1 VTEPGRDLPEP
12 LLNELLRVADWRFLA
27 PVPERPRLLLP
38 SGGDWRGA
46 DLVGEVSDEGPVDL
60 ALVDGNGAAGLR
72 RAREALGAG
81 GLVICRQRVPLPGGA
96 ALLRR
101 RLRRAG
107 FEGVRVFWPGPVP
120 NRPPQFWLGL
130 DDPAAAAHL
139 IEMRPAQNGPQA
151 AVRLAWSA
159 ARRGGALAPLY
170 AVGRLGEAGDRD
182 ELAAVLPRDPSWL
195 LLTGGQR
202 SVNKVV
208 GLPFAAGG
216 GEPDAVVKFAR
227 VAEADAALER
237 EAAALV
243 AVREQRPD
251 LAGVPRVRALGRRGG
266 RLALVE
272 SRIDGR
278 PLIDTLTAETF
289 PHLSREVTGWLLNLA
304 GRPRTQPREEW
315 WPRLV
320 GERIALF
327 ERQFGDAIDGA
338 GLAEVRQRLE
348 GLPDLPLL
356 CEHRDCS
363 PWNVVLTPSG
373 PALLDWESADPRGLP
388 LLDLVYFLAHA
399 AFQVDGALIEG
410 SLDSRRAAESYRRL
424 LDPATPKGADFA
436 ACLRQHCDPLGLDT
450 QAQAALRLLC
460 WVLHSSSEHRH
471 LEMETAAAPSL
482 SARRGSAF
490 LALIET
496 DLRAG

>member
-12 LLNELLRVADWRFLA
+12 LLNELLRAADWRFLA
-27 PVPERPRLLLP
+27 PLPERPRLLIP
-38 SGGDWRGA
+38 PGADWRGA
-46 DLVGEVSDEGPVDL
+46 DLVGEVCESGPVDL
-60 ALVDGNGAAGLR
+60 ALADGSGADGLR
-72 RAREALGAG
+72 RAREALGPAG
-81 GLVICRQRVPLPGGA
+81 FVICRQRLPLPGGA

-120 NRPPQFWLGL
+120 SRPPQFWLGL
-130 DDPAAAAHL
+130 DDPAAAARL
-139 IEMRPAQNGPQA
+139 IEMRPGRGGLQA
-151 AVRLAWSA
+151 AVRIAWSA
-159 ARRGGALAPLY
+159 ARRGGALAALY
-170 AVGRLGEAGDRD
+170 AVGRLGDEGD
-182 ELAAVLPRDPSWL
+182 ELAAVLPNDPSWL

-216 GEPDAVVKFAR
+216 GEPDSVVKFAR

-237 EAAALV
+237 EAAALE
-243 AVREQRPD
+243 AVEEQRPD

-266 RLALVE
+266 RVALVE

-278 PLIDTLTAETF
+278 PLIETLTAATL
-289 PHLSREVTGWLLNLA
+289 PGLSRDVTGWLLALA
-304 GRPRTQPREEW
+304 GQPQPQPREEW

-320 GERIALF
+320 GEPLALV
-327 ERQFGDAIDGA
+327 ERQFGDAIEGA
-338 GLAEVRQRLE
+338 GLAELRQRLE
-348 GLPDLPLL
+348 ALPDLPLL

-363 PWNVVLTPSG
+363 PWNVVLTPTG

-399 AFQVDGALIEG
+399 TFQVDGALVDG
-410 SLDSRRAAESYRRL
+410 ALDSRRAAESYRRL
-424 LDPATPKGADFA
+424 LDPTTPSGADFA
-436 ACLRQHCDPLGLDT
+436 ACLRAHCEPLGIDVRT
-450 QAQAALRLLC
+450 QAALRLLC
-460 WVLHSSSEHRH
+460 WILHSSSEHRH
-471 LEMETAAAPSL
+471 LEMETAAAPGL
-482 SARRGSAF
+482 GARRDSAF

-496 DLRAG
+496 ELRDG